1 MSTASRDARPG
12 PASSGPDRGPARSGA
27 GPSAAGGL
35 ALGAAG
41 ALAVV
46 AARALPL
53 DLGPVPAF
61 WPLAGLTLAAA
72 RLWGPRA
79 TLPAAGGALLGGL
92 APLPVAGPDLG
103 DTPGLAVAL
112 ALAAAAQGALG
123 ARVSID
129 DGPGGDPLGSPAGV
143 VRLVLGGGAGGALA
157 AALVTAAFL
166 ALAGATAA
174 SSTAA
179 AAAVG
184 VVSLAGGVV
193 WGPLILAFARPRYL
207 FAAPGRIEALVL
219 ALVSA
224 TITFILWGPPL
235 GARVRGA
242 PVAYF
247 ALISVFWAAVRFGP
261 RGVGAVLGLLAL
273 AATAGTAAGLGPHA
287 GADGW
292 QTAFLLDMFLAV
304 TGSVGLLVAAAVEAQ
319 SRSAAA
325 TRRSS
330 MFLHSIVENI
340 PDMVFV
346 KEAEDLRFV
355 LWNRVGEQLLGIPR
369 SQLVGRTDYDVF
381 PENEADFFTRKD
393 REAIRLGGVVDIP
406 EEPIHVAS
414 GAVRWLHTKKITL
427 PDEAGRPAYLLGIS
441 EDVTERRAA
450 EQQRLRVV
458 DRLREL
464 DEVRA
469 RFVAN
474 VTHELRTPL
483 TLILGL
489 VARLRQAEDLAPEAR
504 RDLDT
509 IERSAAV
516 LHHLVDDLLD
526 AARMDAGKLRPE
538 YARIDLANLVR
549 RTCSGFEVLA
559 HHGGVSFAVETPA
572 ALSATVDPDR
582 LERALSN
589 LLSNAFKHAG
599 RGGKVRCA
607 MTAAEERAVIEVAD
621 SGPGVPVE
629 ARERVFERFVQ
640 LGEGARAGG
649 TGLGLAIVKEVAWLH
664 DGSVSVGEAPE
675 GGALFT
681 FEIPLEPPAGA
692 AVHEAPSPRRPV
704 DAPLHL
710 AEATTE
716 AAAPDAED
724 VRPVALVVEDHPDM
738 NRFLVE
744 VLRGDLRVISARDGV
759 EALERAA
766 AVVPDVVVTDLMMP
780 RMDGEALLRAMKGS
794 PALADVPVLVLT
806 ARTDPGT
813 RVRLLREGARD
824 FVLKPFSSE
833 ELRARVDGLVVAHR
847 ARALIRAELA
857 SQEEDLLRLSGALV
871 ERAREL
877 RSAWESAE
885 AAREVAEAAAAARTR
900 FLGLVSHELR
910 TPLTTLLLNLQ
921 VLKRDVT
928 CTPSARAQES
938 MSWMDRA
945 VRQLRDLVETLLE
958 CTRLESGQVPLR
970 LCPTDPVGVASEVVE
985 ELRPRAVSK
994 GLELGLVV
1002 APGASA
1008 PIRTDPRL
1016 VRLVISNLVDNAIKF
1031 TTAGGVTVSVAPGER
1046 GADIEVR
1053 DTGSGIPEDAQD
1065 RIFGAF
1071 EQLEPLVHKHVPGV
1085 GLGLALVRQLVDALG
1100 GTIALESEVGRGSTF
1115 RVSLPPDVEARGHG
1129 RDAGGEPG
1137 ALPFPAGPP

>member
-1 MSTASRDARPG
+1 MSTASRDGRPG
-12 PASSGPDRGPARSGA
+12 PAAGGPHEGPKEPGPGLAAAR
-27 GPSAAGGL
+27 GL

-41 ALAVV
+41 ALAVAV
-46 AARALPL
+46 ARAIPL

-61 WPLAGLTLAAA
+61 WPLAGLSLAAA
-72 RLWGPRA
+72 CLWGPRA
-79 TLPAAGGALLGGL
+79 TAATSGGALLGGL
-92 APLPVAGPDLG
+92 APLPVGRPDLG

-123 ARVSID
+123 ARMAT
-129 DGPGGDPLGSPAGV
+129 GGRPGGDPLGCPAGV
-143 VRLVLGGGAGGALA
+143 ARLVLAGGTAGSLA
-157 AALVTAAFL
+157 AAVVTAAVL
-166 ALAGATAA
+166 ALAGATPAVA
-174 SSTAA
+174 VTAG
-179 AAAVG
+179 AAVG
-184 VVSLAGGVV
+184 AASLAGGVV
-193 WGPLILAFARPRYL
+193 WGPLVLAFARPRYL

-219 ALVSA
+219 ALLSA
-224 TITFILWGPPL
+224 AIALVLWGPPL
-235 GARVRGA
+235 GGHVRGA
-242 PVAYF
+242 PVAHL
-247 ALISVFWAAVRFGP
+247 ALIPMFWAAVRFGP
-261 RGVGAVLGLLAL
+261 RGVGAVLALVSL
-273 AATAGTAAGLGPHA
+273 AATAGTAAGLGPQA
-287 GADGW
+287 GPDGW
-292 QTAFLLDMFLAV
+292 RAASLLDMFLVV
-304 TGSVGLLVAAAVEAQ
+304 TGSVGLLVAAAVESQA
-319 SRSAAA
+319 RSAAEA
-325 TRRSS
+325 RRSS

-369 SQLVGRTDYDVF
+369 SQLIGRTDYDVF
-381 PENEADFFTRKD
+381 PEHEADFFTRKD
-393 REAIRLGGVVDIP
+393 REAIRRGGIVDIP

-489 VARLRQAEDLAPEAR
+489 THRLRQEADLLPEVR
-504 RDLDT
+504 RDLEA

-516 LHHLVDDLLD
+516 LHRLVDDLLD
-526 AARMDAGKLRPE
+526 AARMDAGKLRAE
-538 YARIDLANLVR
+538 HARIDLAALVR

-559 HHGGVSFAVETPA
+559 SRDGVSFAVETPPV
-572 ALSATVDPDR
+572 LSATVDPDR
-582 LERALSN
+582 MERALSN
-589 LLSNAFKHAG
+589 LLSNAFKHVVRGGQVRCTLTTAVG
-599 RGGKVRCA
+599 RG
-607 MTAAEERAVIEVAD
+607 VIEVAD
-621 SGPGVPVE
+621 DGPGVPAE

-640 LGEGARAGG
+640 LGDDARAGG

-681 FEIPLEPPAGA
+681 FEVPLEPAAGVAARDEPSPSEPLDARLRPA
-692 AVHEAPSPRRPV
+692 EAPTDLPTPDEEDGRPI
-704 DAPLHL
+704 
-710 AEATTE
+710 
-716 AAAPDAED
+716 
-724 VRPVALVVEDHPDM
+724 ALVVEDHPDM
-738 NRFLVE
+738 NRFLVDT
-744 VLRGDLRVISARDGV
+744 LRADLQVIPARDGV

-766 AVVPDVVVTDLMMP
+766 ARVPDVVVTDLMMP
-780 RMDGEALLRAMKGS
+780 RMDGEALLRAMRER
-794 PALADVPVLVLT
+794 PALAEVPVLVLT
-806 ARTDPGT
+806 ARTDPET

-824 FVLKPFSSE
+824 FVQKPFSSE
-833 ELRARVDGLVVAHR
+833 ELRARVDGLVAAHR

-877 RSAWESAE
+877 RVAWESAE
-885 AAREVAEAAAAARTR
+885 AARQVAEAAAASRTR

-921 VLKRDVT
+921 VLKRDVS

-938 MSWMDRA
+938 ISWMDRA

-958 CTRLESGQVPLR
+958 YTRLESGQVPLR
-970 LCPTDPVGVASEVVE
+970 LCPTDPTGVAWDVVQ

-994 GLELGLVV
+994 GLELRLVA

-1008 PIRTDPRL
+1008 PIQTDPRL
-1016 VRLVISNLVDNAIKF
+1016 LRLVISNLVDNAIKF
-1031 TTAGGVTVSVAPGER
+1031 TTAGSVTVGVSHRAG
-1046 GADIEVR
+1046 GAVIEVR
-1053 DTGSGIPEDAQD
+1053 DTGTGIPEDARD
-1065 RIFGAF
+1065 RVFRAF
-1071 EQLEPLVHKHVPGV
+1071 EQLEPLDHKHLPGV
-1085 GLGLALVRQLVDALG
+1085 GLGLALVRQLVEALG
-1100 GTIALESEVGRGSTF
+1100 GTIELESEVGRGSTF
-1115 RVSLPPDVEARGHG
+1115 RLSLPPDVEARGQG
-1129 RDAGGEPG
+1129 RDEEDEPD
-1137 ALPFPAGPP
+1137 ALPFPAHPP